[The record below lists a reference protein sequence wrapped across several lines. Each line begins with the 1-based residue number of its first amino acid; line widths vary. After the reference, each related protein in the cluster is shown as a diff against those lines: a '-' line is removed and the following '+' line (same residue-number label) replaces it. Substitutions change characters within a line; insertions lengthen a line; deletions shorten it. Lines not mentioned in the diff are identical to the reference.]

1 MADDVKWLSYRE
13 LAKALGITVDSARR
27 LATRH
32 KEWSRQKAND
42 GTVRIAVPLDR
53 LPDDAPDVPHDDGP
67 DVEPDIGT
75 DTLGT
80 VAALQAHIETL
91 RDALAKAEAR
101 ADAEHDRANAAQAD
115 ANKAAL
121 DALRAV
127 LERDQAQ
134 GELDR
139 LRAMPWWRRIGA

>member
-1 MADDVKWLSYRE
+1 MADEIKWLSYRE
-13 LAKALGITVDSARR
+13 LAQALGITVDSARR

-42 GTVRIAVPLDR
+42 GTVRVAVPLDR
-53 LPDDAPDVPHDDGP
+53 LPDDAPDVPDDDGP

-75 DTLGT
+75 DTLGM

-121 DALRAV
+121 DALHAV

>member
-1 MADDVKWLSYRE
+1 MADEIKWLSYRE

-32 KEWSRQKAND
+32 KEWPRQKAND
-42 GTVRIAVPLDR
+42 GTVRVAVPLDR
-53 LPDDAPDVPHDDGP
+53 LPDDAPDAPRDDGP

-101 ADAEHDRANAAQAD
+101 ADAELERANAAQAD

-139 LRAMPWWRRIGA
+139 LRALPWWRRIGA